1 MIEIVL
7 SVVLAE
13 LSYRFIET
21 PIRHGI
27 IGEYLNILRSRPRS
41 RQEKKRQV
49 QVARRS
55 LKVMAG
61 TFVLTV
67 SLYFAWYLCRR
78 KMHWYITKT

>member
-27 IGEYLNILRSRPRS
+27 IGEYFKEADRNPGR
-41 RQEKKRQV
+41 
-49 QVARRS
+49 RRS
-55 LKVMAG
+55 ARYRWQEEV
-61 TFVLTV
+61 
-67 SLYFAWYLCRR
+67 
-78 KMHWYITKT
+78 

>member
-27 IGEYLNILRSRPRS
+27 IGEYFKKQTEIQAGEEAPDTGGKKKFKGNGRHICTDRVTDTLHGICAE
-41 RQEKKRQV
+41 EKCI
-49 QVARRS
+49 
-55 LKVMAG
+55 G
-61 TFVLTV
+61 
-67 SLYFAWYLCRR
+67 
-78 KMHWYITKT
+78 YITKT